1 MFVAKITCYMLAG
14 MCVKIKRTLRSP
26 VLFLGGGGSVSCYI
40 TILGGFPTLE
50 TGLAIV

>member
-26 VLFLGGGGSVSCYI
+26 VLFLGGSVSCYI
-40 TILGGFPTLE
+40 TILDGFPTLE

>member
-1 MFVAKITCYMLAG
+1 MFVAKIKCYMLAG

-26 VLFLGGGGSVSCYI
+26 VLFFGGGSVSCYI
-40 TILGGFPTLE
+40 TILDGFPTLE